1 MNISFEN
8 KLRLGFI
15 GNLLIVALSGSVF
28 LYRTRAKVD
37 PSTSDMLDLTI
48 LFLIGISLV
57 LLVVVYV
64 IIRSQFDA
72 KKRSQQELLEN
83 KLLLQS
89 ILDNTNSPM
98 SIKKLNGEYLL
109 INRQCE
115 ELFHVST
122 DEVIGKTDHDIFPK
136 EQADALRNAD
146 LEVLKAAKELK
157 IEEHYQV
164 DEGLHTYLS
173 VKFPL
178 FDAKGRVYA
187 IGSISTDITSLK
199 KEQQSLKDGENF
211 FKYSMDML
219 VIASDAAFIKVNP
232 ATTLILGYTEEE
244 LLGRPFLS
252 FVHPEDVD
260 VTLAEV
266 AKLQKGLTTISFE
279 NRYLCKDGSFK
290 WLNWNTYPDTDT
302 GLLYAVAR
310 DVTSKKLFEDSIK
323 AADNFFKMS
332 LEIMVIA
339 NDGYFEKFNP
349 ALLNVLGYDSKE
361 LKDKPFLA
369 FVHPEDREITEN
381 VIERLRIG
389 EPTVNFEN
397 RWICKDGSIKWL
409 SWTATPDD
417 HGNHLY
423 ATARD
428 ITKAKN
434 DTEML
439 LMADRFFKMSFE
451 MLMVANTKYFLKV
464 NDAFTRILGYEQ
476 KEAVSMPFMDIVHP
490 DDMAKTVEVVEK
502 LKQGHAVVNY
512 RLRIRCKDKS
522 FKWLEVTG
530 SIDNESNVVYAVA
543 RDITEQVKLENG
555 RQMAINEL
563 MANEEKL
570 ELILENINEGVI
582 VTDDKRE
589 VILANYVA
597 NEMFG
602 IQNNDKI
609 TANLT
614 DHFELYFPDE
624 KSIFPS
630 QLLPLEK
637 ALNGEPTNDVDIVL
651 WDPEQ
656 QEKRRVLMSGRPL
669 VDPQNKVVAAVV
681 TVKDISRY
689 KQLEEEL
696 QVTEQ
701 KYRRLIGF
709 KKDQGEEVPEARLA
723 SRVNGKLPQ

>member
-1 MNISFEN
+1 MVFTVCRQIFEHSSDTMNISFEN

-28 LYRTRAKVD
+28 IYRTRAKVD
-37 PSTSDMLDLTI
+37 PSIIDMLDLTI

-89 ILDNTNSPM
+89 ILDNTNSPI
-98 SIKKLNGEYLL
+98 SIKELNGEYLL
-109 INRQCE
+109 VNHECE
-115 ELFHVST
+115 RILKLPAN
-122 DEVIGKTDHDIFPK
+122 EVKGKTDHDLFPK
-136 EQADALRNAD
+136 EIADVIRGAD
-146 LEVLKAAKELK
+146 LDVVKASKELS
-157 IEEHYQV
+157 IEEHYTL
-164 DEGLHTYLS
+164 DDGEHTFLS

-178 FDAKGRVYA
+178 FNKNGRVYA
-187 IGSISTDITSLK
+187 VGSISTDITSLK
-199 KEQQSLKDGENF
+199 KEQQTLKDGENF
-211 FKYSMDML
+211 FKYSMDIL

-232 ATTLILGYTEEE
+232 ATMLILGYTEEE

-279 NRYLCKDGSFK
+279 NRYLCKDGSYK

-302 GLLYAVAR
+302 GLLYA
-310 DVTSKKLFEDSIK
+310 
-323 AADNFFKMS
+323 
-332 LEIMVIA
+332 
-339 NDGYFEKFNP
+339 
-349 ALLNVLGYDSKE
+349 
-361 LKDKPFLA
+361 
-369 FVHPEDREITEN
+369 
-381 VIERLRIG
+381 
-389 EPTVNFEN
+389 
-397 RWICKDGSIKWL
+397 
-409 SWTATPDD
+409 
-417 HGNHLY
+417 
-423 ATARD
+423 TARD
-428 ITKAKN
+428 ITKAKS
-434 DTEML
+434 DREML

-451 MLMVANTKYFLKV
+451 MLIVANTKYFLKV

-476 KEAVSMPFMDIVHP
+476 REAFSMPFMDIVHP
-490 DDMAKTVEVVEK
+490 DDLAKTVEAIEK
-502 LKQGHAVVNY
+502 LKQGQAVINY
-512 RLRIRCKDKS
+512 RLRLRCKDNS
-522 FKWLEVTG
+522 YKWLEVSG
-530 SIDNESNVVYAVA
+530 SIDKESKLVYAVA

-555 RQMAINEL
+555 RQIAINEL

-614 DHFELYFPDE
+614 DRFELYFPDE

-656 QEKRRVLMSGRPL
+656 EEKRRVLMSGRPL

>member
-1 MNISFEN
+1 MVFTVCRQIFEHSSDTMNISFEN

-28 LYRTRAKVD
+28 IYRTRAKVD
-37 PSTSDMLDLTI
+37 PSIIDMLDLTI

-89 ILDNTNSPM
+89 ILDNTNSPI
-98 SIKKLNGEYLL
+98 SIKELNGEYLL
-109 INRQCE
+109 VNHECE
-115 ELFHVST
+115 RILKLPAN
-122 DEVIGKTDHDIFPK
+122 EVKGKTDHDLFPK
-136 EQADALRNAD
+136 EIADVIRGAD
-146 LEVLKAAKELK
+146 LDVVKASKELS
-157 IEEHYQV
+157 IEEHYTL
-164 DEGLHTYLS
+164 DDGEHTFLS

-178 FDAKGRVYA
+178 FNKNGRVYA
-187 IGSISTDITSLK
+187 VGSISTDITSLK

-211 FKYSMDML
+211 FKYSMDIL

-232 ATTLILGYTEEE
+232 ATMLILGYTEEE

-279 NRYLCKDGSFK
+279 NRYLCKDGSYK

-302 GLLYAVAR
+302 GLLYA
-310 DVTSKKLFEDSIK
+310 
-323 AADNFFKMS
+323 
-332 LEIMVIA
+332 
-339 NDGYFEKFNP
+339 
-349 ALLNVLGYDSKE
+349 
-361 LKDKPFLA
+361 
-369 FVHPEDREITEN
+369 
-381 VIERLRIG
+381 
-389 EPTVNFEN
+389 
-397 RWICKDGSIKWL
+397 
-409 SWTATPDD
+409 
-417 HGNHLY
+417 
-423 ATARD
+423 TARD
-428 ITKAKN
+428 ITKAKS
-434 DTEML
+434 DREML

-451 MLMVANTKYFLKV
+451 MLIVANTKYFLKV

-476 KEAVSMPFMDIVHP
+476 REAFSMPFMDIVHP
-490 DDMAKTVEVVEK
+490 DDLAKTVEAIEK
-502 LKQGHAVVNY
+502 LKQGQAVINY
-512 RLRIRCKDKS
+512 RLRLRCKDNS
-522 FKWLEVTG
+522 YKWLEVSG
-530 SIDNESNVVYAVA
+530 SIDKESKLVYAVA

-555 RQMAINEL
+555 RQIAINEL

-614 DHFELYFPDE
+614 DRFELYFPDE

-656 QEKRRVLMSGRPL
+656 EEKRRVLMSGRPL

>member
-28 LYRTRAKVD
+28 IYRTRAKVD
-37 PSTSDMLDLTI
+37 PSIIDMLDLTI

-89 ILDNTNSPM
+89 ILDNTNSPI
-98 SIKKLNGEYLL
+98 SIKELNGEYLL
-109 INRQCE
+109 VNHECE
-115 ELFHVST
+115 RILKLPAN
-122 DEVIGKTDHDIFPK
+122 EVKGKTDHDLFPK
-136 EQADALRNAD
+136 EIADVIRGAD
-146 LEVLKAAKELK
+146 LDVVKASKELS
-157 IEEHYQV
+157 IEEHYTL
-164 DEGLHTYLS
+164 DDGEHTFLS

-178 FDAKGRVYA
+178 FNKNGRVYA
-187 IGSISTDITSLK
+187 VGSISTDITSLK

-211 FKYSMDML
+211 FKYSMDIL

-232 ATTLILGYTEEE
+232 ATMLILGYTEEE

-279 NRYLCKDGSFK
+279 NRYLCKDGSYK

-302 GLLYAVAR
+302 GLLYA
-310 DVTSKKLFEDSIK
+310 
-323 AADNFFKMS
+323 
-332 LEIMVIA
+332 
-339 NDGYFEKFNP
+339 
-349 ALLNVLGYDSKE
+349 
-361 LKDKPFLA
+361 
-369 FVHPEDREITEN
+369 
-381 VIERLRIG
+381 
-389 EPTVNFEN
+389 
-397 RWICKDGSIKWL
+397 
-409 SWTATPDD
+409 
-417 HGNHLY
+417 
-423 ATARD
+423 TARD
-428 ITKAKN
+428 ITKAKS
-434 DTEML
+434 DREML
-439 LMADRFFKMSFE
+439 LTADRFFKMSFE
-451 MLMVANTKYFLKV
+451 MLIVANTKYFLKV

-476 KEAVSMPFMDIVHP
+476 REAFSMPFMDIVHP
-490 DDMAKTVEVVEK
+490 DDLAKTVEAIEK
-502 LKQGHAVVNY
+502 LKHGQAVINY
-512 RLRIRCKDKS
+512 RLRLRCKDNS
-522 FKWLEVTG
+522 YKWLEVSG
-530 SIDNESNVVYAVA
+530 SIDKESKLVYAVA

-555 RQMAINEL
+555 RQLAINEL

-582 VTDDKRE
+582 VTDDKKE

-614 DHFELYFPDE
+614 DRFELYFPDE

-656 QEKRRVLMSGRPL
+656 EEKRRVLMSGRPL

-701 KYRRLIGF
+701 KYRRLIGS